1 MRLWAVVVLLL
12 SSARPAQAACVLLPL
27 EQLMNESSTAWVFSG
42 TVREVSRVAAGQV
55 AAIDVDGVWKGTVSA
70 RVLVY
75 NRQEDLEERTDF
87 QLQER
92 YLVITY
98 VQSTADRAQFGVTD
112 ERTTYEANGCTIQP
126 FSSDYAKMI
135 LGNTPSRPPSQKP

>member
-1 MRLWAVVVLLL
+1 MGGRGPA
-12 SSARPAQAACVLLPL
+12 SIQRTTAQAVCVVLPL
-27 EQLMNESSTAWVFSG
+27 EQLMNDSSIAWVFSG

-55 AAIDVDGVWKGTVSA
+55 ATIDVDRVWKGAVPA
-70 RVLVY
+70 RVRVS

-92 YLVITY
+92 YLVTTY
-98 VQSTADRAQFGVTD
+98 VQSTADRARFGVTD

-126 FSSDYAKMI
+126 FSSDYAKVI
-135 LGNTPSRPPSQKP
+135 LGNAPGRPPSQIP